1 MAHGKPLAYC
11 YDKEQEAATTLWT
24 WWKIT
29 GRVTILPSPEGF
41 KRQNSITSRLQC
53 NILGSA
59 LDLLTSNFPASV
71 IATAL

>member
-11 YDKEQEAATTLWT
+11 YNKEQEAATTLWT

-29 GRVTILPSPEGF
+29 GRVILPSSEGF
-41 KRQNSITSRLQC
+41 KRENSITSRLQC